1 MSLESLTKE
10 LTVFFNQED
19 YANCY
24 DLLPKIKIE
33 LIKNNLLV
41 PTSDT
46 KINPNDLMITRSLLE
61 IGALSSINLLK
72 PLEFS
77 NYITQVKSFYELND
91 ILPISKNQNKL
102 ISLYL
107 LLLLTQDNLALFH
120 IELEKFKNFGLN
132 VDDLET
138 DEYLSI
144 PIKFEKWIIDGNFNK
159 VYDILSSKHKYP
171 CKEFNLFEKDLL
183 DSIRFTISTNIE
195 SSYESLPIE
204 NLKLLLFLKNS
215 NDINEYI
222 EKMNWLVEN
231 NVVYFNKSLTNT
243 DAMIDDND
251 DEIVEAKDERLIIK
265 NVIGYGKEMESI
277 V

>member
-1 MSLESLTKE
+1 
-10 LTVFFNQED
+10 
-19 YANCY
+19 
-24 DLLPKIKIE
+24 
-33 LIKNNLLV
+33 
-41 PTSDT
+41 
-46 KINPNDLMITRSLLE
+46 MITRSLLE
-61 IGALSSINLLK
+61 IGALTSINLLK

-195 SSYESLPIE
+195 SSYDSLPIE

-231 NVVYFNKSLTNT
+231 NVVHFNKSLTNT
-243 DAMIDDND
+243 NAMVDDD
-251 DEIVEAKDERLIIK
+251 DEILEAKDERIIIK
-265 NVIGYGKEMESI
+265 NVIGYGKEMENI